1 MPNIKK
7 GKCWCEN
14 ENIKIRKP
22 KTGGNRETIIGQRQL
37 INNEKRNIINN
48 IK

>member
-1 MPNIKK
+1 MQHIEK
-7 GKCWCEN
+7 GECWCES

-37 INNEKRNIINN
+37 INNEKRNIINL
-48 IK
+48 I